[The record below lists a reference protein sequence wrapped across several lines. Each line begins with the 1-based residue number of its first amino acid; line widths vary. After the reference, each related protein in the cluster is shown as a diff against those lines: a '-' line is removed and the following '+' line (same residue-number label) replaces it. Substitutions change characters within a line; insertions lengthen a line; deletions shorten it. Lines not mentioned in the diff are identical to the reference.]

1 MMNALLETMDLE
13 VRIAAAAAVREH
25 IQAETEQEDVINAL
39 TDALISLRTEQ
50 VEKIWPSPPL

>member
-13 VRIAAAAAVREH
+13 VRIAAAAAVREQ

-39 TDALISLRTEQ
+39 TGALISLRTEQ